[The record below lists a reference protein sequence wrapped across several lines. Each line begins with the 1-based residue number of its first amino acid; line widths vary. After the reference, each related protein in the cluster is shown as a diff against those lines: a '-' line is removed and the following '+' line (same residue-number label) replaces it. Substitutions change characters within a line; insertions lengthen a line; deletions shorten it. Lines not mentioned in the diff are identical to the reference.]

1 MRSAQVSGRQSSVC
15 QGVRGEELQ
24 SIVGAKKMTIPVQD
38 KHLLQ
43 VGTGG
48 NPTNSLLK
56 SRLQRERERR
66 RILVCCVKVS

>member
-15 QGVRGEELQ
+15 QGVRGVEFQ

-48 NPTNSLLK
+48 NPTNSLRK
-56 SRLQRERERR
+56 SRLQRERGEGFWF
-66 RILVCCVKVS
+66 VAQK